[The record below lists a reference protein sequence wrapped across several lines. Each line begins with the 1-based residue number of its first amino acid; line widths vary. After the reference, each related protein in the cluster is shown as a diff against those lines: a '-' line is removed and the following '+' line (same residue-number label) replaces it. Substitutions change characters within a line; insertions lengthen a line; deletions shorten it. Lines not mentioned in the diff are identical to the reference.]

1 MYKSDMIQ
9 RTIQTELVRLAKQ
22 FPVITVTGPRQSGKT
37 TLVQMQFP
45 DHAYCNLE
53 HPETRKLALSDPNA
67 FFELYPAPV
76 IIDEVQR
83 APELLSYIQV
93 RADASSKKGQYIL
106 TGSHQMALRE
116 AVSQSLAG
124 RTALLE
130 LLPLSI
136 EELTA
141 AGIELTRDEYIF
153 QGFYPRIYAEQ
164 QDVRTLYRNYF
175 QTYVERDVRQILQ
188 VKDLSLFEQFIR
200 LLAGRTGQVLNLH
213 SLGNEIGVAGK
224 TLKEWVSVLEASF
237 IVLRLPPYFE
247 NFGKRITKSP
257 KLYFTDTGLLCYL
270 LGIEK
275 PEQVMRD
282 PAFGHLF
289 ENLVVIE
296 ALKTRMN
303 QGLDAN
309 LYFFRD
315 NNRQEVD
322 LVYKKGRTLF
332 PVEIKAAMTWSPD
345 FLRGIEYF
353 NRTVPESAKG
363 TVIYSGELQPELK
376 NASVIHFKRTA
387 ELFR

>member
-1 MYKSDMIQ
+1 MIK
-9 RTIQTELVRLAKQ
+9 RTIRTELAKLAKQ
-22 FPVITVTGPRQSGKT
+22 FPVVTVTGPRQSGKT

-45 DHAYCNLE
+45 KYTYCNLE
-53 HPETRKLALSDPNA
+53 HPETRRLAQSDPNA
-67 FFELYPAPV
+67 FFDLYPAPV

-83 APELLSYIQV
+83 VPELLSYIQV

-106 TGSHQMALRE
+106 TGSHQLALRE

-136 EELTA
+136 AELA
-141 AGIELTRDEYIF
+141 EAGIELTREEYIF
-153 QGFYPRIYAEQ
+153 KGFYPRIYAEDAEPQ
-164 QDVRTLYRNYF
+164 RLYRNYF

-237 IVLRLPPYFE
+237 IVFRLQPYFE

-275 PEQVMRD
+275 PEQVARD

-296 ALKTRMN
+296 ALKARLN
-303 QGLDAN
+303 QGLDPN

-322 LVYKKGRTLF
+322 LVYKKGRKLF
-332 PVEIKAAMTWSPD
+332 PVEIKSSMTWNAD

-353 NRTVPESAKG
+353 RRTVPESGKG
-363 TVIYSGELQPELK
+363 TVIYSGELQPDLEA
-376 NASVIHFKRTA
+376 ASVIHFKRTS
-387 ELFR
+387 ELFG

>member
-1 MYKSDMIQ
+1 MYKGDMIQ
-9 RTIQTELVRLAKQ
+9 RTIQTELARLAKQ
-22 FPVITVTGPRQSGKT
+22 FPVVTVTGPRQSGKT

-45 DHAYCNLE
+45 NHAYCNLE

-83 APELLSYIQV
+83 VPELLSYIQV
-93 RADASSKKGQYIL
+93 RADASAKKGQYIL
-106 TGSHQMALRE
+106 TGSHQLALRE

-136 EELTA
+136 EELSA

-164 QDVRTLYRNYF
+164 QDVQRLYRNYF

-237 IVLRLPPYFE
+237 IVFRLQPYFE

-322 LVYKKGRTLF
+322 LIYKKGRTLF
-332 PVEIKAAMTWSPD
+332 PVEIKAAMTWSPE

-376 NASVIHFKRTA
+376 NASVINFKRTA

>member
-1 MYKSDMIQ
+1 MIK
-9 RTIQTELVRLAKQ
+9 RTIQTELELLAKQ
-22 FPVITVTGPRQSGKT
+22 YPVVTVVGPRQSGKT

-45 DHAYCNLE
+45 KYAYCNLE
-53 HPETRKLALSDPNA
+53 HPEIRRLAASDPNA
-67 FFELYPAPV
+67 FFKRYPAPV
-76 IIDEVQR
+76 IIDEAQR
-83 APELLSYIQV
+83 VPELLSYIQV
-93 RADASSKKGQYIL
+93 LADSSSKKGQFIL

-136 EELTA
+136 AELSI

-153 QGFYPRIYAEQ
+153 QGFYPRIYAEGA
-164 QDVRTLYRNYF
+164 DVQRLYRNYF

-188 VKDLSLFEQFIR
+188 VKDLSLFEQFICA
-200 LLAGRTGQVLNLH
+200 LAGRAGQVLNLH

-224 TLKEWVSVLEASF
+224 TLKEWLSVLEASF
-237 IVLRLPPYFE
+237 VVFRLPPYFE

-296 ALKTRMN
+296 ALKARLN
-303 QGLDAN
+303 RGQDAN

-315 NNRQEVD
+315 NNQQEVD
-322 LVYKKGRTLF
+322 LIYKKGRKLF
-332 PVEIKAAMTWSPD
+332 PIEIKAAMTWRSE

-353 NRTVPESAKG
+353 NRTVPESGKG
-363 TVIYSGELQPELK
+363 TVIYSGEMQADLET
-376 NASVIHFKRTA
+376 ASVLHFKRTA
-387 ELFR
+387 EIFEK

>member
-1 MYKSDMIQ
+1 MIK
-9 RTIQTELVRLAKQ
+9 RTIRTELAKLAKQ
-22 FPVITVTGPRQSGKT
+22 FPVVTVTGPRQSGKT

-45 DHAYCNLE
+45 KYAYCNLE
-53 HPETRKLALSDPNA
+53 HPETRRLAQSDPNA
-67 FFELYPAPV
+67 FFDLYPAPV

-83 APELLSYIQV
+83 VPELLSYIQV

-106 TGSHQMALRE
+106 TGSHQLALRE

-136 EELTA
+136 AELA
-141 AGIELTRDEYIF
+141 EAGIELTREEYIF
-153 QGFYPRIYAEQ
+153 QGFYPRIYAEDAEPQ
-164 QDVRTLYRNYF
+164 RLYRNYF

-200 LLAGRTGQVLNLH
+200 LLAGRTGHVLNLH
-213 SLGNEIGVAGK
+213 SLGNEIGVSGK

-237 IVLRLPPYFE
+237 IVFRLPPYFE
-247 NFGKRITKSP
+247 NFGKRITKSS

-275 PEQVMRD
+275 PEQVARD

-289 ENLVVIE
+289 ENLVVME
-296 ALKTRMN
+296 ALKARLN
-303 QGLDAN
+303 QGLDPN

-322 LVYKKGRTLF
+322 LVYKKGRKLF
-332 PVEIKAAMTWSPD
+332 PVEIKASMTWSQD
-345 FLRGIEYF
+345 FLRGIDYF
-353 NRTVPESAKG
+353 RRTVPDSGKG
-363 TVIYSGELQPELK
+363 TVIYSGELQPDLK
-376 NASVIHFKRTA
+376 AASVIHFKRTG
-387 ELFR
+387 ELFG

>member
-1 MYKSDMIQ
+1 MIK
-9 RTIQTELVRLAKQ
+9 RTIRTELAKLAKQ
-22 FPVITVTGPRQSGKT
+22 FPVVTVTGPRQSGKT

-45 DHAYCNLE
+45 KYAYCNLE
-53 HPETRKLALSDPNA
+53 HPETRRLAQSDPNA
-67 FFELYPAPV
+67 FFDLYPAPV

-83 APELLSYIQV
+83 VPELLSYIQV

-106 TGSHQMALRE
+106 TGSHQLALRE

-136 EELTA
+136 AELA
-141 AGIELTRDEYIF
+141 EAGIELTREEYIF
-153 QGFYPRIYAEQ
+153 QGFYPRIYAEDAEPQ
-164 QDVRTLYRNYF
+164 RLYRNYF

-188 VKDLSLFEQFIR
+188 VKDLSLFEQFIH

-213 SLGNEIGVAGK
+213 SLGNEIGVSGK

-237 IVLRLPPYFE
+237 IVFRLPPYFE
-247 NFGKRITKSP
+247 NFGKRITKSS

-275 PEQVMRD
+275 PEQVARD

-289 ENLVVIE
+289 ENLVVME
-296 ALKTRMN
+296 ALKARLN
-303 QGLDAN
+303 QGLDPN

-322 LVYKKGRTLF
+322 LVYKKGRKLF
-332 PVEIKAAMTWSPD
+332 PVEIKASMTWSQD
-345 FLRGIEYF
+345 FLRGIDYF
-353 NRTVPESAKG
+353 RRTVPDSGKG
-363 TVIYSGELQPELK
+363 TVIYSGELQPDLK
-376 NASVIHFKRTA
+376 AASVIHFKRTG
-387 ELFR
+387 ELFG

>member
-1 MYKSDMIQ
+1 MYNGGMIE
-9 RTIQTELVRLAKQ
+9 RKIQIELARLAKQ

-45 DHAYCNLE
+45 TYAYCNLE
-53 HPETRKLALSDPNA
+53 HPETRQLALNDPNA

-93 RADASSKKGQYIL
+93 LADASSGKGQYIL
-106 TGSHQMALRE
+106 TGSHHLSLRE

-130 LLPLSI
+130 LLPFSI
-136 EELTA
+136 EELTS

-164 QDVRTLYRNYF
+164 QDVRRLYRNYF

-188 VKDLSLFEQFIR
+188 IKNLSLFEQFVR

-213 SLGNEIGVAGK
+213 SLGGEIGVAGK

-237 IVLRLPPYFE
+237 IVFRLPPYFE

-270 LGIEK
+270 LGIQK

-296 ALKTRMN
+296 ALKARLN
-303 QGLDAN
+303 QGQDPD

-322 LVYKKGRTLF
+322 LLYKKGRILV
-332 PVEIKAAMTWSPD
+332 PIEIKAAMTWNRD
-345 FLRGIEYF
+345 FLRGIDYF
-353 NRTVPESAKG
+353 RRTVIESGKG
-363 TVIYSGELQPELK
+363 TVIYSGELQPDLK
-376 NASVIHFKRTA
+376 TASVIHFKRTA
-387 ELFR
+387 ELFN